1 MQTNSRLDATHA
13 PLVRRCWPL
22 LAVLALAPAAAVGSD
37 AQTDRAAAEWSVLIV
52 AANDPS
58 DRLVPPPPADP
69 DEPALF
75 SQVDASSEP
84 VALQVNAA
92 AGDVEIVPAVPPVTV
107 NDRTYEEVY
116 RSIPYSYTEYL
127 ANPGYRHEATMEILF
142 GQLRP
147 TTVHRHY
154 EPEVIVNDL
163 PSPYQPY
170 RFSHPE
176 FRQYRAPAFRLLN
189 PGCCW

>member
-1 MQTNSRLDATHA
+1 MKTTARLDATHA
-13 PLVRRCWPL
+13 PLVRRWSAL
-22 LAVLALAPAAAVGSD
+22 VLLALAPMTAVGGET
-37 AQTDRAAAEWSVLIV
+37 QTDRTEAEWTVLIV
-52 AANDPS
+52 AANDPF
-58 DRLVPPPPADP
+58 DRLVPPPPADA
-69 DEPALF
+69 DAPAVV
-75 SQVDASSEP
+75 SQANAYSEP
-84 VALQVNAA
+84 VALQANAA
-92 AGDVEIVPAVPPVTV
+92 AGEVEIVPAVQPLTV
-107 NDRTYEEVY
+107 NDRTYDEVY

-176 FRQYRAPAFRLLN
+176 YRQYRAPAFRLLN